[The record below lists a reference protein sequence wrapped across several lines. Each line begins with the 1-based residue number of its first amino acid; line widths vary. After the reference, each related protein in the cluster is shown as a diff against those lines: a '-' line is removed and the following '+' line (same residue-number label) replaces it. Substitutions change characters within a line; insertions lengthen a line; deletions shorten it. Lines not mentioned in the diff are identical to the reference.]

1 MSKKQ
6 LCLLQRDYKSNC
18 NKNDNDNG
26 KIDHID
32 EKYIDQDV
40 DIYEYRDYRNK
51 YKEYSVSRKDNIFM

>member
-6 LCLLQRDYKSNC
+6 LCLLQRDYKINC

-51 YKEYSVSRKDNIFM
+51 YKEYSVSRKDNVFM

>member
-6 LCLLQRDYKSNC
+6 LCLLQRDYKINC